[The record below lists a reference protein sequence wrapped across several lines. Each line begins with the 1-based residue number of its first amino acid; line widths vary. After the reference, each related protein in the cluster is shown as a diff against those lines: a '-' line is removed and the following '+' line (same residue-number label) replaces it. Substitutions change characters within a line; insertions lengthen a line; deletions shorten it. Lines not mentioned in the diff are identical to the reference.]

1 MDSLKTFIQ
10 AKFYRMEDC
19 AYIFKN
25 RLVCLIHILCKHIDT
40 NKTKMEKEAMRM
52 KESMEGNMGSFGGKK
67 RGNDVIISS
76 KD

>member
-1 MDSLKTFIQ
+1 M
-10 AKFYRMEDC
+10 
-19 AYIFKN
+19 
-25 RLVCLIHILCKHIDT
+25 LVCLIHILCKHIDT

-52 KESMEGNMGSFGGKK
+52 KESMEENMGSFGGKK